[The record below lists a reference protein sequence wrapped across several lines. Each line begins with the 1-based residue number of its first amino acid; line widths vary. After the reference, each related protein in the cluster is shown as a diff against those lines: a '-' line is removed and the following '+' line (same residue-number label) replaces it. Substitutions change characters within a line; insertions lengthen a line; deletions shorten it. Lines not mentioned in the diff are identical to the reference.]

1 MDRSILPGRIRG
13 ICISPGSKSYAQRAL
28 AASLLTEGTTVLHH
42 LDFCK
47 DTLSA
52 IHCIESLGAK
62 VRRADDRTLIVEGG
76 LHPSTDR
83 LDVGESGLAARLFA
97 PIASLCHTPM
107 RIEGEGTLLH
117 RPMLPMIETLRQFGV
132 RVRDGGGFL
141 PIEVCGPLRGSEVTI
156 DGSISSQFATGLLL
170 ALPLARQETTIH
182 IVRPVATPYLDMTI
196 DTARQFGIEI
206 LHKDYREFYIP
217 GGQCYHPAEIDIES
231 DWSAAALLLVA
242 GAVAGQVTVRHLPT
256 LSKQADT
263 VVMEA
268 LVHAGAAVI
277 DEGDTVTVSHR
288 PLQAFTFDAT
298 LCPDLFPALATLAAA
313 ADGMSVIRGTSRLE
327 NRESKPGRD
336 AQGGV
341 REARYRDRSRRR
353 GYNEGARRKDPWR
366 KSRQPRRPP
375 HRHGP
380 CDRRPDCRGARHHRG
395 GPNAWPRVSPTFSN
409 ASTRSASADGH
420 GNTSRGHSAAH
431 IAAHPPL
438 RGAGGTADRPH
449 RRYGAGTD
457 HADRPCVGA

>member
-256 LSKQADT
+256 LSKQADM

-313 ADGMSVIRGTSRLE
+313 ADGVSVIRGTSRLE
-327 NRESKPGRD
+327 NRESNRAETLREEFEKLGIEIDLDEEDTMKVRGGKIRGGRVD
-336 AQGGV
+336 SHGDHRIAMTLAIAALIAEGPV
-341 REARYRDRSRRR
+341 TI
-353 GYNEGARRKDPWR
+353 EGAECVA
-366 KSRQPRRPP
+366 KSF
-375 HRHGP
+375 
-380 CDRRPDCRGARHHRG
+380 PDFFERLDA
-395 GPNAWPRVSPTFSN
+395 
-409 ASTRSASADGH
+409 
-420 GNTSRGHSAAH
+420 
-431 IAAHPPL
+431 L
-438 RGAGGTADRPH
+438 RIR
-449 RRYGAGTD
+449 
-457 HADRPCVGA
+457 